1 MVWPSLEDSS
11 RWVSGMKHIRAANWV
26 AETVEP
32 TVGGFKLLGTSKGY
46 SSFKSAFT
54 SPQDVWYAAHDEHG
68 NREAGYAF
76 FTGSALTKRTPTAT
90 LLNGVYSHLTPH
102 EVQFKGEVT
111 LACTF
116 NSAAFNLLWE
126 SLQALDPDGDGN
138 INIPPE
144 LIDGLIESLKE
155 KADQVD
161 LDAEVQARIAGDK
174 FLQDQIDGFEGG
186 GTDSGP
192 VSWESILN
200 KPQSISDLGYKNT
213 VDGGTYKRRF

>member
-1 MVWPSLEDSS
+1 
-11 RWVSGMKHIRAANWV
+11 
-26 AETVEP
+26 
-32 TVGGFKLLGTSKGY
+32 
-46 SSFKSAFT
+46 
-54 SPQDVWYAAHDEHG
+54 VWYAAHDEHG

-76 FTGSALTKRTPTAT
+76 FNGVSLTNRTPTAT
-90 LLNGVYSHLTPH
+90 LINGVYGHLQPH

-126 SLQALDPDGDGN
+126 SLQALDPDGDGS

-161 LDAEVQARIAGDK
+161 LEAEIQARIAGDK

-186 GTDSGP
+186 GTSGP
-192 VSWESILN
+192 VSWESVLD

-213 VDGGTYKRRF
+213 VDGGTYNRRYR

>member
-1 MVWPSLEDSS
+1 
-11 RWVSGMKHIRAANWV
+11 MKHIRAANWV

-32 TVGGFKLLGTSKGY
+32 ETDGFKLLGTSKGY
-46 SSFKSAFT
+46 SSFRSAFT

-68 NREAGYAF
+68 NREAGHAYF
-76 FTGSALTKRTPTAT
+76 SGSRLTKRTPTAT
-90 LLNGVYSHLTPH
+90 LVNGVYNHLTPH
-102 EVQFKGEVT
+102 QVQFKGKVT

-116 NSAAFNLLWE
+116 NSTAFNLLWE

-161 LDAEVQARIAGDK
+161 LDAEIQARIAGDRL
-174 FLQDQIDGFEGG
+174 LQEQIDGLEGG
-186 GTDSGP
+186 TGSGP
-192 VSWESILN
+192 VSWESILD

-213 VDGGTYKRRF
+213 VDGGTYNRRYR

>member
-1 MVWPSLEDSS
+1 
-11 RWVSGMKHIRAANWV
+11 MKHIRAANWV
-26 AETVEP
+26 AEKVAPEP
-32 TVGGFKLLGTSKGY
+32 GGFRLLGTSKGY
-46 SSFKSAFT
+46 STFKSAFV
-54 SPQDVWYAAHDEHG
+54 SAQDVWYAAHDEHG
-68 NREAGYAF
+68 NREAGHAY
-76 FTGSALTKRTPTAT
+76 FTGSRLTKRTPTAT
-90 LLNGVYSHLTPH
+90 LVNGVYSHLTPH

-144 LIDGLIESLKE
+144 LIEGLIETLKE

-174 FLQDQIDGFEGG
+174 HLQEQIDGLEGG
-186 GTDSGP
+186 TGGGP
-192 VSWESILN
+192 VSWESILD
-200 KPQSISDLGYKNT
+200 KPQSISDLGYKDT
-213 VDGGTYKRRF
+213 VDGGTYKRRFIK